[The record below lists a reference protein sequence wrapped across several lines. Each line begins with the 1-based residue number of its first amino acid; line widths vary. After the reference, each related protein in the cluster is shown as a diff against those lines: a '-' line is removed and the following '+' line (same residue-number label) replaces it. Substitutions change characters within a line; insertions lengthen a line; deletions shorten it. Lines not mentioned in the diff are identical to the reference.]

1 MILADHEIRKLCEP
15 TRTRDGRLY
24 DENARGM
31 IEPFEPN
38 QVRYVHSVTGK
49 ARPSLKDI
57 PEKSRRVIS
66 YGLTSFGYDMRA
78 GYDWKIFTEAGTDG
92 VFLIDPKAPPDRYF
106 RDVTAIAGEQ
116 VIIPPNSYAL
126 TSSLEYV
133 RMPEDVLGI
142 CLGKSTYARVGIELN
157 VTPLEPGWEGEVTI
171 EISNATRFPVAVY
184 AGEGIMQ
191 VLFLRG
197 SKSETSYAKRN
208 GKYQGQRGITLARM

>member
-1 MILADHEIRKLCEP
+1 MILADHEIRDLCDP
-15 TRTRDGRLY
+15 LRDASGLTRQGSPP
-24 DENARGM
+24 M
-31 IEPFEPN
+31 IAPFEGE
-38 QVRYVHSVTGK
+38 QVRYVN
-49 ARPSLKDI
+49 PSDGSPADRNENPTPL
-57 PEKSRRVIS
+57 RVVS

-78 GYDWKIFTEAGTDG
+78 GRDWKIFTEAGTDG
-92 VFLIDPKAPPDRYF
+92 TFLIDPKAPPERYY
-106 RDVTAIAGEQ
+106 RDVTAKIGEQ

-133 RMPEDVLGI
+133 RMPEDVLAI
-142 CLGKSTYARVGIELN
+142 CLGKSTYARVGIHLN

-197 SKSETSYAKRN
+197 SKAEMNYAKRN